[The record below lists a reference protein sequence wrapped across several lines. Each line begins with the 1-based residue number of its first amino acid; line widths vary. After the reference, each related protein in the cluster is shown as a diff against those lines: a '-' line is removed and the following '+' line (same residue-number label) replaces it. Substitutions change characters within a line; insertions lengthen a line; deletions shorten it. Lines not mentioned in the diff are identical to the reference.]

1 MENFSL
7 NPLQEVLFSSSD
19 PAISRQISKWE
30 KGGLIRK
37 IAPRIYS
44 SNFTDSPETVIR
56 RNLFLILGKLY
67 PDAVWSH
74 RSALEFQPTASGHVF
89 LTYTYTKK
97 ISLPG
102 ITLRLIQGPGPV
114 EGDNV
119 LSGGLY
125 ASQLERA
132 LLENLQD
139 SRQSGG
145 ESKTCPQEDIENR
158 LEQVA
163 RIKGEAGL
171 NAIRDRAR
179 FLAGQLGMEREF
191 EKLNKLIG
199 ALLTSQPSRILSSP
213 LALARAFGHPY
224 DPERIALF
232 EKLFIALMQ
241 QEFPD
246 RPDLNTSS
254 LAFRN
259 FWMETA
265 AWPG

>member
-1 MENFSL
+1 VENFSL

-145 ESKTCPQEDIENR
+145 ESKVCPQEDIENR